1 MAQGFALAFL
11 LSKRRGVEELAK
23 IPSGAVFQ
31 NILEVAWHPVC
42 NPMVIDNTGCLTLSE
57 LREISA

>member
-11 LSKRRGVEELAK
+11 LSKPRGVEELAK
-23 IPSGAVFQ
+23 IPGGAVFQ
-31 NILEVAWHPVC
+31 NIQEVAWHPVC
-42 NPMVIDNTGCLTLSE
+42 KPMVIDSTGCLALSE

>member
-1 MAQGFALAFL
+1 LSQGLVIAYL

-31 NILEVAWHPVC
+31 NLLEMA
-42 NPMVIDNTGCLTLSE
+42 
-57 LREISA
+57 